1 MDSVKTQIGMLS
13 MLSSETD
20 EISRETGVIW
30 RFKKLKVLIAL
41 NRIILL
47 YLNKDVIMNQC
58 IRLSQSFAIFSNSR
72 PVKEVKLATV
82 GIVSILGNLKSV
94 S

>member
-1 MDSVKTQIGMLS
+1 
-13 MLSSETD
+13 
-20 EISRETGVIW
+20 
-30 RFKKLKVLIAL
+30 
-41 NRIILL
+41 
-47 YLNKDVIMNQC
+47 MNQC

-94 S
+94 CSRIFILYI